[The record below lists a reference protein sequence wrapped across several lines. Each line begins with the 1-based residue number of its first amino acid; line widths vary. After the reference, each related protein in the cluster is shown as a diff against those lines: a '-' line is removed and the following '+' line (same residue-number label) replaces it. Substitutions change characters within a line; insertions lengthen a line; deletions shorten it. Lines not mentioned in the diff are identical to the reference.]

1 MYCTQCGFKLED
13 DMVMCPV
20 CGHAV
25 EKEEPSVAEKMKN
38 DASNTSFQ
46 QEQSWQNTDS
56 NDTNENQ
63 PEFNNQAPVNNYETQ
78 QNTGYSQYNSNYSG
92 YGGNYNAGG
101 NQQPNGQYYG
111 SSYYNQMMQNQPG
124 QPKKKNGGKIAAIVI
139 ICVVVAA
146 AFGIGL
152 FVVLG
157 SSPKTSVDDD
167 FEPYTNSNKDGVDD
181 DIYQDYGDSPFYD
194 NPFSED
200 GEQTSEDDVSLYKG
214 TISDDVYT
222 NEFFGVSYSIPSTY
236 YYLTEDEITNYYGDD
251 NNDMS
256 VGVVGLDVVGD
267 NYSELVIYSQ
277 EIGSFSAE
285 FYLRTFINNTVS
297 GVSDSDYEIS
307 DAENVEIGGVS
318 FVKSNVEFLNYD
330 PDSQYK
336 YNTYYVC
343 EKDGVFL
350 VISTFYDDVQDHDN
364 LMENFI

>member
-13 DMVMCPV
+13 DMTMCPV
-20 CGHAV
+20 CGHLV
-25 EKEEPSVAEKMKN
+25 EKDEQSPEAVAEKMKS
-38 DASNTSFQ
+38 DASNTSFE
-46 QEQSWQNTDS
+46 QEQPWQS
-56 NDTNENQ
+56 YGANDANEGQAAGNY
-63 PEFNNQAPVNNYETQ
+63 QAPTNNTQ
-78 QNTGYSQYNSNYSG
+78 QYSGYSQYNGN
-92 YGGNYNAGG
+92 YGGYNAGA

-124 QPKKKNGGKIAAIVI
+124 QPKKKSGGKITAIVI
-139 ICVVVAA
+139 ICVLVVVA
-146 AFGIGL
+146 FVVGL

-157 SSPKTSVDDD
+157 SSSKTSVDDD

-194 NPFSED
+194 NPFTED
-200 GEQTSEDDVSLYKG
+200 GEQTSGEDVSLYKG

-236 YYLTEDEITNYYGDD
+236 YYLTEDEIVSYYGDD

-256 VGVVGLDVVGD
+256 IGVVGLDVVGD
-267 NYSELVIYSQ
+267 NYSEMVIYSQ
-277 EIGSFSAE
+277 EIGNFSAE

-297 GVSDSDYEIS
+297 GIEDSDYSIS
-307 DAENVEIGGVS
+307 DAENVQIGGVD
-318 FVKSNVEFLNYD
+318 FVKSDVEFLNYD
-330 PDSQYK
+330 PDTQYNH
-336 YNTYYVC
+336 NTYYVC

-350 VISTFYDDVQDHDN
+350 VISVFYDNVQDHDN